1 VLTINESGSIVSLV
15 TTTNHGE
22 TNMNANQIIAE
33 TLAKMALS
41 TLALEGEGDD
51 RSLSEAIPLPLATE
65 LAGRLRGHGF
75 EVSVARDNDD
85 RNLAWVYVAEPS
97 EADAMRD
104 GE

>member
-1 VLTINESGSIVSLV
+1 M
-15 TTTNHGE
+15 TTKTHTE
-22 TNMNANQIIAE
+22 IIAE

-41 TLALEGEGDD
+41 TLELEGEGDD
-51 RSLSEAIPLPLATE
+51 RSLSEAIPLPLANE

-85 RNLAWVYVAEPS
+85 RGLAWVYVAEPS